1 MSIKKNVLS
10 VAIAT
15 VMGAAVAPQAATAAT
30 VTADWDGVFTML
42 DGGGSALDNTSLPKG
57 TNRFQTA
64 VTGTMTFDTVTGAGS
79 ATLVP
84 FDFFAGTAPAEAV
97 GIELQ
102 SIGDG
107 MGGPGTLV
115 LGNMLFNWNGTNGI
129 PVSLVMDAAGFFGGL
144 QGGATMDGDLTQ
156 AEVAGFGA
164 VPASDGTYTGATY
177 GYLGLGPVPMAT
189 TAWNT
194 SFAAGCAPGSC
205 MGVSPS
211 GALPLVLDTVANNN
225 DFMANTGAPA
235 GTHDDNG
242 DTFMTYYGVGGN
254 PMADGPFAGFNAN
267 FDITSMT
274 NIQMTSEVPVPAAVW
289 LLGSGLLG
297 LVGVAR
303 RRKTA

>member
-30 VTADWDGVFTML
+30 VTADWSGVFTML
-42 DGGGSALDNTSLPKG
+42 DGTGGALENTSLPKG

-64 VTGTMTFDTVTGAGS
+64 VNGTMTFDTVTGAGS

-84 FDFFAGTAPAEAV
+84 FDFFAGTLPAEAV

-115 LGNMLFNWNGTNGI
+115 LGNMLFNWNGNNGI
-129 PVSLVMDAAGFFGGL
+129 PVSLVMDAAGFFGGMQAGL
-144 QGGATMDGDLTQ
+144 TMDGDLTQ

-164 VPASDGTYTGATY
+164 VPASDGTYTNASY
-177 GYLGLGPVPMAT
+177 QYLGLGPVPMAT
-189 TAWNT
+189 TEWNT
-194 SFAAGCAPGSC
+194 SFAAGCAPGAC

-211 GALPLVLDTVANNN
+211 GALPLVADTAANLNE
-225 DFMANTGAPA
+225 FAQ
-235 GTHDDNG
+235 G
-242 DTFMTYYGVGGN
+242 DGVGIGGN
-254 PMADGPFAGFNAN
+254 PMADGPFTGFNAN

-274 NIQMTSEVPVPAAVW
+274 NIQMTSEGPVPAAVW

>member
-1 MSIKKNVLS
+1 MTIKKNVLS
-10 VAIAT
+10 VAVAT
-15 VMGAAVAPQAATAAT
+15 VLGAAIAPQAAMADTL
-30 VTADWDGVFTML
+30 TADWTGVFTML

-57 TNRFQTA
+57 TNRFQTT
-64 VTGTMTFDTVTGAGS
+64 VTGTMTFDTATGAGS

-107 MGGPGTLV
+107 MGGPGSLV

-129 PVSLVMDAAGFFGGL
+129 PVSLVMDAAGFFGGMQMGL
-144 QGGATMDGDLTQ
+144 LNDGDLTQ

-194 SFAAGCAPGSC
+194 SFAPGCAANAC

-211 GALPLVLDTVANNN
+211 GALPLLSDTVANNN
-225 DFMANTGAPA
+225 DFTANTGATA

-242 DTFMTYYGVGGN
+242 DTFATYYGVGGN
-254 PMADGPFAGFNAN
+254 PMADGPFGGFNAN
-267 FDITSMT
+267 FDITAMT
-274 NIQMTSEVPVPAAVW
+274 NIVVTPAAVPVPAAVW
-289 LLGSGLLG
+289 LLGSGLIG

-303 RRKTA
+303 RRKA